1 MSDNKKVIGSLLL
14 GVAAGAVIGLLFAPE
29 KGSNTRKKISKS
41 TDDLLDQLQDTIDE
55 GKSALNNFKGKA
67 AQKFSEYKDMAMK
80 SANDIAEDAETE
92 VDYLK
97 RKGRQHVNQS

>member
-55 GKSALNNFKGKA
+55 GKSALNNFKVDSGS
-67 AQKFSEYKDMAMK
+67 KFLVS
-80 SANDIAEDAETE
+80 IVLVTE
-92 VDYLK
+92 LLCQ
-97 RKGRQHVNQS
+97 RIP